1 MKRLISKLGKNVVL
15 TVLFVGLLM
24 TILSSSLVSSKGFA
38 ISWPFVRTKCVRI
51 YYDRSKKPE
60 SYWMGRTYAL
70 FTQNLLGHFPEWQ
83 QIVSP
88 IELYQAG
95 EIETCEATIYLG
107 SYFENA
113 IPQAF
118 FDDFAKT
125 KKRVA
130 WAGYSIWKYDPKTLA
145 RLFGHEYESLTTLD
159 STRLDRQGRPSFFRD
174 VIYKGEVFSKFGE
187 DVKLDPAAWNSEIE
201 FRAGFEQVRL
211 KPSQS
216 PELLKNVEVLAQARH
231 TLTGEMIP
239 YLVRK
244 ENRFYFADI
253 PFSFMHESDRMLVFA
268 DVLFDILGEKPRHN
282 GKYAVVRIED
292 VHPLIPIADMDDTL
306 NVLRE
311 EKVPITISLIPIFF
325 DPLYRAERSPQE
337 ELVTMDRHV
346 LFMDLIRQLKKE
358 NATFIWHGVT
368 HQYGRNRNPH
378 DGVSGSDFE
387 FWDAVNNR
395 PVKEDSAK
403 WTLERLEDGW
413 FTLLKAGVH
422 PTIWLTP
429 HYQASS
435 VNYGIF
441 ARVFPWNIGR
451 VIYYNHR
458 LSGFQP
464 RGKESELWFD
474 PNNPGSSKSRFEALG
489 SLKAQVEFDRWNGQ
503 IFPYEIYGDVHGQ
516 RVIPENLGNSQPF
529 ISSHVVRT
537 RSVKEIV
544 ADAKRNL
551 VLRDAW
557 ASLFYH
563 SFLVGT
569 IETGGRGSFPGD
581 PAELRFIIQELKKL
595 GYTFIDL
602 NDWTRKSTTPIRPEP
617 IVRDTLE
624 LK

>member
-1 MKRLISKLGKNVVL
+1 MMSTKRISLL
-15 TVLFVGLLM
+15 ALAGLLLV
-24 TILSSSLVSSKGFA
+24 TGGIVFSGSSGVA
-38 ISWPFVRTKCVRI
+38 VSWPFGRSKCVRV
-51 YYDRSKKPE
+51 YYDRSKTPE

-88 IELYQAG
+88 IELYQPG
-95 EIETCEATIYLG
+95 EIETCDATIYLG

-113 IPQAF
+113 IPQVF

-130 WAGYSIWKYDPKTLA
+130 WIGYSVWKYNPNTLA
-145 RLFGHEYESLTTLD
+145 KLFGHEYVDLTTLD
-159 STRLDRQGRPSFFRD
+159 TKNLDKQGQPTFFRD
-174 VIYKGEVFSKFGE
+174 VIYKGETFQKFGE
-187 DVKLDPAAWNSEIE
+187 NVKLDPSLWDSETE
-201 FRAGFEQVRL
+201 FRAGFEQTRL
-211 KPSQS
+211 KPAADS
-216 PELLKNVEVLAQARH
+216 ELRKGVEVLAYSRH
-231 TLTGEMIP
+231 TGTGEMIP
-239 YLVRK
+239 YAIRK
-244 ENRFYFADI
+244 ENRFYFADM

-268 DVLFDILGEKPRHN
+268 DVLFDILNEKPRHN
-282 GKYAVVRIED
+282 GKYALVRIED
-292 VHPLIPIADMDDTL
+292 IHPLIPLGDLDDTL

-311 EKVPITISLIPIFF
+311 EKVPIVISLIPIFF
-325 DPLYRAERSPQE
+325 DPLYRSERAPNE
-337 ELVTMDRHV
+337 ELVTMDRHT
-346 LFMDLIRQLKKE
+346 LFMDFVSRWKKE

-368 HQYGRNRNPH
+368 HQYDRVRNPH

-395 PVKEDSAK
+395 PVKEDSAA
-403 WTLERLEDGW
+403 WALERLEDGW
-413 FTLLKAGVH
+413 FTLQKAGIH

-435 VNYGIF
+435 VDYGVF

-464 RGKESELWFD
+464 KGKESDLWFD
-474 PNNPGSSKSRFEALG
+474 PAKPGNAKNRMEALG
-489 SLKAQVEFDRWNGQ
+489 NLKAQVEFDRWNGQ

-516 RVIPENLGNSQPF
+516 RLIPENIGNSQPF

-537 RSVKEIV
+537 RSVQEII

-569 IETGGRGSFPGD
+569 IESGGRGTYPGD
-581 PAELRFIIQELKKL
+581 PSELRYILRELKRL
-595 GYTFIDL
+595 GYNFIDL
-602 NDWTRKSTTPIRPEP
+602 KEWTKKNTIPIRPEP
-617 IVRDTLE
+617 IVRDTLQMNR
-624 LK
+624 

>member
-1 MKRLISKLGKNVVL
+1 MKSLSGRCLAALSFA
-15 TVLFVGLLM
+15 VLFMLAGP
-24 TILSSSLVSSKGFA
+24 SAKSSL
-38 ISWPFVRTKCVRI
+38 WPFAKPKCVRI
-51 YYDRSKKPE
+51 YYDRSKNPQ
-60 SYWMGRTYAL
+60 SYWIGRTYAM

-107 SYFENA
+107 SYFENE
-113 IPQAF
+113 IPKAF
-118 FDDFAKT
+118 YDDFAKT

-130 WAGYSIWKYDPKTLA
+130 WAGYSIWKYPPNELS
-145 RLFGHEYESLTTLD
+145 RILGHEYVGLTALD
-159 STRLDRQGRPSFFRD
+159 AGKEVGKSDANGRPAFFRD
-174 VIYKGEVFSKFGE
+174 VLYKGETFSKFG
-187 DVKLDPAAWNSEIE
+187 DFVKIDPSVWRSEAE

-211 KPSQS
+211 RPTANLENRNGVQ
-216 PELLKNVEVLAQARH
+216 VLAETRH
-231 TLTGEMIP
+231 SSTGEKIP
-239 YLVRK
+239 YVVRK
-244 ENRFYFADI
+244 ENRFYFADV

-268 DVLFDILGEKPRHN
+268 DLLFDILDEKPRHN

-292 VHPLIPIADMDDTL
+292 IHPLIPLGDMDDIL
-306 NVLRE
+306 GVLRE
-311 EKVPITISLIPIFF
+311 EKVPITISLIPIFY
-325 DPLYRAERSPQE
+325 DPLFRASRTANE

-346 LFMDLIRQLKKE
+346 GFMDLVRQLQKE

-368 HQYGRNRNPH
+368 HQYGRQRNPH
-378 DGVSGSDFE
+378 DGISGADFE
-387 FWDAVNNR
+387 FWDAINSR
-395 PVKEDSAK
+395 PVKEDSAS
-403 WTLERLEDGW
+403 WVLDRLEDGW

-435 VNYGIF
+435 VDYGVF
-441 ARVFPWNIGR
+441 AKVFPWNVGR

-458 LSGFQP
+458 LSG
-464 RGKESELWFD
+464 GLSGVKEKDLWFD
-474 PNNPGSSKSRFEALG
+474 PQRPQNAQNRQKALG
-489 SLKAQVEFDRWNGQ
+489 GLQSAVEFDRWNGQ

-516 RVIPENLGNSQPF
+516 RLIPENLGNSQPF

-537 RSVKEIV
+537 RSVKEII

-569 IETGGRGSFPGD
+569 IESGGRGGFPGD
-581 PAELRFIIQELKKL
+581 PGELRYILKEIKKL
-595 GYTFIDL
+595 GYKFIDL
-602 NDWTRKSTTPIRPEP
+602 EAWTKKNTVPIRPEP

-624 LK
+624 I